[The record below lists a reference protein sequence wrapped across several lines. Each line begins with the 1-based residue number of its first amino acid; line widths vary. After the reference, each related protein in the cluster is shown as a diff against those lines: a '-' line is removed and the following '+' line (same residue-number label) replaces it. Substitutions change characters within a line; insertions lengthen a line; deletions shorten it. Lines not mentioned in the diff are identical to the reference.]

1 MQVATLSYHYTPKDQ
16 RQNGSRNKAQRR
28 HVLTTVTNPTTK
40 KSKSQEQRTFHPDLS
55 TYSTN
60 SLPAINKTSK
70 RPSSIRIKGNGL
82 QSSKLTDASISSFH
96 QPSRS
101 RSRQSDKSD
110 VVGSRS
116 QSVGK
121 RISH

>member
-16 RQNGSRNKAQRR
+16 RQNNSRSKIQRR
-28 HVLTTVTNPTTK
+28 HILTTVNNPTK
-40 KSKSQEQRTFHPDLS
+40 KIKPQSQQQQRTFLPDIS
-55 TYSTN
+55 TNSTN
-60 SLPAINKTSK
+60 SLPAIKKTSK

-110 VVGSRS
+110 HLGTRSRS
-116 QSVGK
+116 VKS
-121 RISH
+121 R